1 MMAPTSG
8 GLWGRGEI
16 GAVLSMGIESG
27 PDFIP
32 PLSHPISILR
42 EKQRSL
48 LTKPGIALYL
58 RSPPSISSIRTET
71 DSGRIIV
78 KALRP
83 LLIALTLLCPTLAAA
98 QDFPNKAIRMIVP
111 FPPGG
116 PNDII
121 ARVVAQRMAEILKQ
135 PIIIDNRSGQGGV
148 VGTDVVAKSPPDGYT
163 IAIASAGAL
172 AISPSMEKVAYETL
186 RDLQPITLVA
196 KVPEMLVVATSVPAN
211 NMQELVTLAK
221 SQPGKLNFASSGPG
235 SMPHL
240 AGELFKLTAG
250 INIVH
255 VPYRG
260 AAPAVND
267 LLAQQV
273 QMVFLDLPVLLPQ
286 IKAGKLKP
294 IAVGAMDR
302 VASLPEMPTTVEVGM
317 AHLQTENWYGMVA
330 PAKTPP
336 QIVAAL
342 NKAAVEA
349 MKDPAVVDKL
359 ESQGAILVG
368 DTPEHFRDYIDSET
382 KKWAKVIADA
392 GVQTEKDK

>member
-1 MMAPTSG
+1 MG
-8 GLWGRGEI
+8 FVGR
-16 GAVLSMGIESG
+16 
-27 PDFIP
+27 
-32 PLSHPISILR
+32 
-42 EKQRSL
+42 L
-48 LTKPGIALYL
+48 LTG
-58 RSPPSISSIRTET
+58 
-71 DSGRIIV
+71 
-78 KALRP
+78 
-83 LLIALTLLCPTLAAA
+83 LTLLLLPALASA
-98 QDFPNKAIRMIVP
+98 QDFPNKPIKLIVP

-121 ARVVAQRMAEILKQ
+121 ARVVGQRMSEILKQ
-135 PIIIDNRSGQGGV
+135 TIVIDNRSGQGGV
-148 VGTDVVAKSPPDGYT
+148 VGTDVVAKAAPDGYT

-172 AISPSMEKVAYETL
+172 AISPSMEKVAYDTL
-186 RDLQPITLVA
+186 KDLQPITLVA
-196 KVPEMLVVATSVPAN
+196 KVPEMLVVATNV
-211 NMQELVTLAK
+211 
-221 SQPGKLNFASSGPG
+221 
-235 SMPHL
+235 
-240 AGELFKLTAG
+240 TAG

-294 IAVGAMDR
+294 IAVGTTQR
-302 VASLPEMPTTVEVGM
+302 VPSAPDVPTTVEAGM
-317 AHLQTENWYGMVA
+317 PDLQTENWYGMVA

-349 MKDPAVVDKL
+349 MKDPAVVEKL
-359 ESQGAILVG
+359 ASQGAILVG
-368 DTPEHFRDYIDSET
+368 DSPEHFRDYIASET

-392 GVQTEKDK
+392 GVQTEK

>member
-1 MMAPTSG
+1 MKT
-8 GLWGRGEI
+8 
-16 GAVLSMGIESG
+16 
-27 PDFIP
+27 
-32 PLSHPISILR
+32 
-42 EKQRSL
+42 
-48 LTKPGIALYL
+48 
-58 RSPPSISSIRTET
+58 
-71 DSGRIIV
+71 
-78 KALRP
+78 LRP
-83 LLIALTLLCPTLAAA
+83 VLIGLALLCPALAMA
-98 QDFPNKAIRMIVP
+98 QDFPSKTIRLIVP

-121 ARVVAQRMAEILKQ
+121 ARVVGQRMSEILKQ

-148 VGTDVVAKSPPDGYT
+148 VGTDVVAKSAPDGYT
-163 IAIASAGAL
+163 IGIVSAGAL
-172 AISPSMEKVAYETL
+172 AISPSMEKVAYDTL
-186 RDLQPITLVA
+186 KDLQPITLVA

-211 NMQELVTLAK
+211 TMQELVTLAK

-240 AGELFKLTAG
+240 AGELLRLTAG

-294 IAVGAMDR
+294 IAVGTMRR
-302 VASLPEMPTTVEVGM
+302 VPSAPDVPTTVEVGM
-317 AHLQTENWYGMVA
+317 ANLQTENWYGMVA
-330 PAKTPP
+330 PAKTPL
-336 QIVAAL
+336 QIVAVL

-349 MKDPAVVDKL
+349 MKDPTVIEKL
-359 ESQGAILVG
+359 ASQGAILVG

-382 KKWAKVIADA
+382 KKWAKVIVDA
-392 GVQTEKDK
+392 GVHTEK

>member
-1 MMAPTSG
+1 M
-8 GLWGRGEI
+8 R
-16 GAVLSMGIESG
+16 VL
-27 PDFIP
+27 
-32 PLSHPISILR
+32 R
-42 EKQRSL
+42 YL
-48 LTKPGIALYL
+48 LVALL
-58 RSPPSISSIRTET
+58 LLPS
-71 DSGRIIV
+71 
-78 KALRP
+78 
-83 LLIALTLLCPTLAAA
+83 LAAA
-98 QDFPNKAIRMIVP
+98 EEFPVKPIRLIVP

-121 ARVVAQRMAEILKQ
+121 ARVVGQRMSEILKQ
-135 PIIIDNRSGQGGV
+135 TIIIDNRSGQGGV
-148 VGTDVVAKSPPDGYT
+148 VGTDVVAKAPPDGYT
-163 IAIASAGAL
+163 IGVASAGAL
-172 AISPSMEKVAYETL
+172 AISPSMEKVAYDTL
-186 RDLQPITLVA
+186 KDLQPITLVA
-196 KVPEMLVVATSVPAN
+196 KVPEMLVVATSIPAN
-211 NMQELVTLAK
+211 TMQELVALAK

-240 AGELFKLTAG
+240 AGELFRLTAG

-294 IAVGAMDR
+294 IAVGTTQR
-302 VASLPEMPTTVEVGM
+302 VASAPDVPTTVEVGM
-317 AHLQTENWYGMVA
+317 ANLQTENWYGMVA

-336 QIVAAL
+336 QVVAVL
-342 NKAAVEA
+342 NKAAIEA
-349 MKDPAVVDKL
+349 MKDPTVVEKL
-359 ESQGAILVG
+359 ASQGAILVG

-392 GVQTEKDK
+392 GVHTEK

>member
-1 MMAPTSG
+1 M
-8 GLWGRGEI
+8 GRK
-16 GAVLSMGIESG
+16 AVKS
-27 PDFIP
+27 
-32 PLSHPISILR
+32 
-42 EKQRSL
+42 
-48 LTKPGIALYL
+48 
-58 RSPPSISSIRTET
+58 
-71 DSGRIIV
+71 
-78 KALRP
+78 LRP
-83 LLIALTLLCPTLAAA
+83 LLIGLALLCPTLAVAE
-98 QDFPNKAIRMIVP
+98 DFPSKNIRLIVP

-121 ARVVAQRMAEILKQ
+121 ARVVGQRMSEILKQ
-135 PIIIDNRSGQGGV
+135 TIIVDNRSGQGGV
-148 VGTDVVAKSPPDGYT
+148 VGTDVVAKAAPDGYT

-172 AISPSMEKVAYETL
+172 AISPSMEKVAYDTL
-186 RDLQPITLVA
+186 KDLQPITLVA

-211 NMQELVTLAK
+211 DMKELVALAK
-221 SQPGKLNFASSGPG
+221 AQPGKLNFASSGPG

-294 IAVGAMDR
+294 IAVGATQR
-302 VASLPEMPTTVEVGM
+302 VPSAPDVPTTVEVGM
-317 AHLQTENWYGMVA
+317 ANLQTENWYGMVA

-336 QIVAAL
+336 QIVAIL

-349 MKDPAVVDKL
+349 MKDPAVIEKL
-359 ESQGAILVG
+359 SSQGAILVG
-368 DTPEHFRDYIDSET
+368 DSPEHFRDYIDSET

-392 GVQTEKDK
+392 GVHTEK